1 MLASGATAFGSADV
15 PPPEPHAARLS
26 RTAARSRMRTTC
38 NERGRLRC
46 GMVPPYLACPNDTTI
61 HILAARR
68 SCAMGLSAQTKPA
81 AHRTSARARREPQS
95 CPPGPSGGDSYKYEA
110 LAGPAAL
117 DWGTTYTP
125 VPPLF
130 LLPT

>member
-1 MLASGATAFGSADV
+1 
-15 PPPEPHAARLS
+15 
-26 RTAARSRMRTTC
+26 
-38 NERGRLRC
+38 
-46 GMVPPYLACPNDTTI
+46 
-61 HILAARR
+61 
-68 SCAMGLSAQTKPA
+68 MGLSAQTKPA

-130 LLPT
+130 LLPTAPGGWVYFTSGGRRRCANRR